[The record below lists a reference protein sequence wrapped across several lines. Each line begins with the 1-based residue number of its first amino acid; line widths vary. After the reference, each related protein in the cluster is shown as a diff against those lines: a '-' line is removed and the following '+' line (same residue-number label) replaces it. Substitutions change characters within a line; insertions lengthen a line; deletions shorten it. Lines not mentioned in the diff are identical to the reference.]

1 MALKRTLALLVLAL
15 AFAAPARAGD
25 TPLVQ
30 MHFFEGCW
38 RGVFADQPGVSDER
52 CFTPMLGGTYLRD
65 THTVHGGGAYAG
77 ESIYY
82 LDAQA
87 HKLAYTYYAADGGM
101 SRGFLTADGQ
111 GGLVF
116 EPGAF
121 VDADGSTLTLRA
133 TWRTHGADR
142 YTAETEVQE
151 NGRWRVL
158 MRIDY
163 TRAPDLRPPPP

>member
-1 MALKRTLALLVLAL
+1 MKRAL
-15 AFAAPARAGD
+15 AFLALTLAFVAGPARAGD

-38 RGVFADQPGVSDER
+38 RGAFANQPGVTDER
-52 CFTPMLGGTYLRD
+52 CFSPMLGGTYMRD
-65 THTVHGGGAYAG
+65 THTVRGSAQAYAG

-82 LDAQA
+82 HDAQA
-87 HKLAYTYYAADGGM
+87 HRLAYTYYAADGAI
-101 SRGFLTADGQ
+101 SRGLLEPDGQ

-116 EPGAF
+116 EPGAY
-121 VDADGSTLTLRA
+121 VDANGSTLTLRA

-151 NGRWRVL
+151 NGRWRPL

-163 TRAPDLRPPPP
+163 VRAPDLHPQ